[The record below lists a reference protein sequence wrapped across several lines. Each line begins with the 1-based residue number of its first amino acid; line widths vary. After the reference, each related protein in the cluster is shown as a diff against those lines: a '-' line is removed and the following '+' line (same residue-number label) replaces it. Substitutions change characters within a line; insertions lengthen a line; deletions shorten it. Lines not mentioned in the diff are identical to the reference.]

1 MTDLAVVRGSPVPGL
16 ERHVRYVRRHPVR
29 EVGQRSDGRSQ
40 LDLPPTATGS
50 SVSLET
56 TTPPPPERTVVR
68 LLGGLGEHVRE
79 GGQGDAEDQQHDD
92 DAGERLLEQGV
103 CTLQVLV
110 DHPRKCN
117 LVDID
122 AAVAV
127 GVEGLGGG
135 QDEER

>member
-1 MTDLAVVRGSPVPGL
+1 MTPRINS
-16 ERHVRYVRRHPVR
+16 
-29 EVGQRSDGRSQ
+29 
-40 LDLPPTATGS
+40 TM
-50 SVSLET
+50 
-56 TTPPPPERTVVR
+56 TTP
-68 LLGGLGEHVRE
+68 
-79 GGQGDAEDQQHDD
+79 AN
-92 DAGERLLEQGV
+92 AFWKQGV